1 MRSSRYFLKTAIEE
15 IDFDFE
21 SFSPCNA
28 AARLDA
34 DLLPTNEAPKRPIT
48 LPITI
53 SINRTPA
60 KKEKVKTFEV
70 YSAITKADGVKNI
83 AANP

>member
-1 MRSSRYFLKTAIEE
+1 MRGSHYFLKTVIEV

-21 SFSPCNA
+21 SFWQSNA
-28 AARLDA
+28 ATRLEA
-34 DLLPTNEAPKRPIT
+34 DLLPTKDAPMKPII

-60 KKEKVKTFEV
+60 KKEK
-70 YSAITKADGVKNI
+70 S
-83 AANP
+83 